1 MDDVKS
7 ILKMSKPELLALLE
21 DVTAENDR
29 LRFHCDQLEAEN
41 AQLLQQQQT
50 LQAPY
55 PDAAHKEPQAPS
67 VPAPRPYSAEEDV
80 PYGLPPAEEF
90 PEEEATEQAE
100 SDLPLGSFAEA
111 MVAVQDIVTRT
122 QAAAD
127 AYLARCK
134 QSAQTDTAALEE
146 RLAQAEARCRA
157 AEQKAEAYRKR
168 LQERAAVLQRF
179 MTELAQEQ
187 KTEDTP

>member
-1 MDDVKS
+1 M
-7 ILKMSKPELLALLE
+7 
-21 DVTAENDR
+21 
-29 LRFHCDQLEAEN
+29 
-41 AQLLQQQQT
+41 
-50 LQAPY
+50 
-55 PDAAHKEPQAPS
+55 
-67 VPAPRPYSAEEDV
+67 
-80 PYGLPPAEEF
+80 
-90 PEEEATEQAE
+90 
-100 SDLPLGSFAEA
+100 
-111 MVAVQDIVTRT
+111 QDIVTRT

-146 RLAQAEARCRA
+146 RLAQAEACCRA

-168 LQERAAVLQRF
+168 LQERVAVLQRF

>member
-41 AQLLQQQQT
+41 AQLLRQQQA

-55 PDAAHKEPQAPS
+55 PDAAPGEPNPASAPT
-67 VPAPRPYSAEEDV
+67 PRPYSTEEDV
-80 PYGLPPAEEF
+80 PYGLPSAEEAL
-90 PEEEATEQAE
+90 EEETPEQA
-100 SDLPLGSFAEA
+100 SHDLTIGSFAEA
-111 MVAVQDIVTRT
+111 MVAVQDIVART

-134 QSAQTDTAALEE
+134 QSAQTDTAVWEE

-157 AEQKAEAYRKR
+157 AEQQAETYRKR

-179 MTELAQEQ
+179 MKELAQEQ
-187 KTEDTP
+187 KTEDMP